1 MRGKLITIV
10 EKQVIGVFKIKKKF
24 LNIGIG
30 MIIVLVIIWLLN
42 QVSFVFTPLVI
53 FIQTLF
59 IPFLISGILYYLAR
73 PVVRLLEGWKVPR
86 KLAIMLIFVALIG
99 IVVTVVE
106 LVGPLLQDQFK
117 RLIDNVPDMVKA
129 AQDALNYWQKNQE
142 YIPQFAKD
150 IIASVTTKL
159 QTNALSTGAV
169 VAKVLSN
176 VFGFL
181 FSLVIVPFI
190 LFYMLSDRDKFVPNV
205 TRFFPKSKEKEIR
218 SVLHDMDKA
227 LGGYIQGQLIVSS
240 VVGILLLIGYLII
253 GLDYALILA
262 LFGMATNVIP
272 FLGPFIAATPAVIVA
287 FFQNPIMAVYVIIV
301 MFVAQQIESN
311 LVSPQVM
318 GKTLNVHPLTIILLI
333 LVGGNLAGVLGMILI
348 IPTYAVLKVVVLH
361 IYQLIRLR
369 KIEE

>member
-1 MRGKLITIV
+1 M
-10 EKQVIGVFKIKKKF
+10 FKIKKKF
-24 LNIGIG
+24 FNLGIGI
-30 MIIVLVIIWLLN
+30 IIVLIIIWLLN

-73 PVVRLLEGWKVPR
+73 PVVRLLEGWKIPR
-86 KLAIMLIFVALIG
+86 KLAIMLIFVILIG
-99 IVVTVVE
+99 IVIAVIE
-106 LVGPLLQDQFK
+106 LIGPLIQDQFK
-117 RLIDNVPDMVKA
+117 RLIENVPDMVKA
-129 AQDALNYWQKNQE
+129 AQDAFTYWQKNQE

-150 IIASVTTKL
+150 IIANLTTKL
-159 QTNALSTGAV
+159 QTNALATGGA
-169 VAKVLSN
+169 VAKVLGN
-176 VFGFL
+176 VFGFI

-190 LFYMLSDRDKFVPNV
+190 LFYMLNDRDRFVPNV

-272 FLGPFIAATPAVIVA
+272 FLGPFIAATPAIIVA
-287 FFQNPIMAVYVIIV
+287 FFQNPIMALYVVII

-361 IYQLIRLR
+361 IYQLFRIR
-369 KIEE
+369 KVE

>member
-1 MRGKLITIV
+1 M
-10 EKQVIGVFKIKKKF
+10 FKIKKK
-24 LNIGIG
+24 LLHLGIGI
-30 MIIVLVIIWLLN
+30 IIVLIIIYLLN

-73 PVVRLLEGWKVPR
+73 PIVKLLEGWKIPR
-86 KLAIMLIFVALIG
+86 KLAIMLIFVMLIG
-99 IVVTVVE
+99 VIVTVVE

-117 RLIDNVPDMVKA
+117 RLVENVPDMVKA
-129 AQDALNYWQKNQE
+129 GQDAFDYWQKNQE

-150 IIASVTTKL
+150 IIANVTAKL
-159 QTNALSTGAV
+159 QTNALSTGAI
-169 VAKVLSN
+169 VAKTLSN
-176 VFGFL
+176 VFGFI

-190 LFYMLSDRDKFVPNV
+190 LFYMLNDRDRFVPNV

-272 FLGPFIAATPAVIVA
+272 FLGPFIAATPAIIVA
-287 FFQNPIMAVYVIIV
+287 FFQDPIMAVYVVIV

-311 LVSPQVM
+311 FVSPQVM

-361 IYQLIRLR
+361 IYQLFRIR
-369 KIEE
+369 KVEE

>member
-1 MRGKLITIV
+1 M
-10 EKQVIGVFKIKKKF
+10 FKINKKLF
-24 LNIGIG
+24 HLGIGI
-30 MIIVLVIIWLLN
+30 IIVLIIIYLLN

-73 PVVRLLEGWKVPR
+73 PIVKLLEGWKIPR
-86 KLAIMLIFVALIG
+86 KLAIMLIFVMLIG
-99 IVVTVVE
+99 VIVTVVE

-117 RLIDNVPDMVKA
+117 RLVENVPDMVKA
-129 AQDALNYWQKNQE
+129 GQDAFDYWQKNQD

-150 IIASVTTKL
+150 IIANVTTKL
-159 QTNALSTGAV
+159 QTNALSTGAI
-169 VAKVLSN
+169 VAKTLSN
-176 VFGFL
+176 VFGFI

-190 LFYMLSDRDKFVPNV
+190 LFYMLNDRDRFVPNV

-272 FLGPFIAATPAVIVA
+272 FLGPFIAATPAIIVA
-287 FFQNPIMAVYVIIV
+287 FFQDPIMAVYVVIV
-301 MFVAQQIESN
+301 MVVAQQIESN

-361 IYQLIRLR
+361 IYQLFRIR
-369 KIEE
+369 KVEE

>member
-1 MRGKLITIV
+1 M
-10 EKQVIGVFKIKKKF
+10 FKIKQKLF
-24 LNIGIG
+24 HLGIGI
-30 MIIVLVIIWLLN
+30 IVVLIIIWLLN

-73 PVVRLLEGWKVPR
+73 PIVKLLEGWKIPR
-86 KLAIMLIFVALIG
+86 KLAIMLIFVMLIG
-99 IVVTVVE
+99 VIVTVVE

-117 RLIDNVPDMVKA
+117 RLVENVPDMVKA
-129 AQDALNYWQKNQE
+129 GQDAFDYWQKNQE

-150 IIASVTTKL
+150 IIANVTTKL
-159 QTNALSTGAV
+159 QTNALSTGAI
-169 VAKVLSN
+169 VAKTLSN
-176 VFGFL
+176 VFGFI

-190 LFYMLSDRDKFVPNV
+190 LFYMLNDRDRFVPNV

-272 FLGPFIAATPAVIVA
+272 FLGPFIAATPAIIVA
-287 FFQNPIMAVYVIIV
+287 FFQDPIMAVYVVIV
-301 MFVAQQIESN
+301 MVVAQQIESN

-361 IYQLIRLR
+361 IYQLFRIR
-369 KIEE
+369 KVEE

>member
-1 MRGKLITIV
+1 M
-10 EKQVIGVFKIKKKF
+10 
-24 LNIGIG
+24 
-30 MIIVLVIIWLLN
+30 
-42 QVSFVFTPLVI
+42 SFVFTPLVI

-73 PVVRLLEGWKVPR
+73 PIVKLLEGWKIPR
-86 KLAIMLIFVALIG
+86 KLAIMLIFVMLIG
-99 IVVTVVE
+99 VIVTVVE

-117 RLIDNVPDMVKA
+117 RLVENVPDMVKA
-129 AQDALNYWQKNQE
+129 GQDAFDYWQKNQE

-150 IIASVTTKL
+150 IIANVTTKL
-159 QTNALSTGAV
+159 QTNALSTGAI
-169 VAKVLSN
+169 VAKTLSN
-176 VFGFL
+176 VFGFI

-190 LFYMLSDRDKFVPNV
+190 LFYMLNDRDRFVPNV

-272 FLGPFIAATPAVIVA
+272 FLGPFIAATPAIIVA
-287 FFQNPIMAVYVIIV
+287 FFQDPIMAVYVVIV
-301 MFVAQQIESN
+301 MVVAQQIESN

-361 IYQLIRLR
+361 IYQLFRIR
-369 KIEE
+369 KVEE